1 MDLLAAIRIAVRRWY
16 LLAPLVVLSVL
27 GSLAVR
33 DQVQPSYDID
43 GVLPIVS
50 PYLSTQEATAQ
61 LNRNHFVDVGG
72 TSAIMATLGDSA
84 EIRRAVEERG
94 GDPSYV
100 IGSAS
105 GAITV
110 AVRTDSVTR
119 ALDTYRIVREELGV
133 RLDALQ
139 RSTGVPAAFRVTI
152 SDALAPTGGLAS
164 FTGSNRAMIASLG
177 LGLVLSFATCIFID
191 YLLSRRR
198 RGVGREN
205 PDTSWASDDQARR
218 QSPATREPRH
228 SNGTYTN
235 QGAYTNQGTN
245 QGAG

>member
-1 MDLLAAIRIAVRRWY
+1 MDLLAAVRIAIRRWY
-16 LLAPLVVLSVL
+16 ILAPLVVLSVL

-33 DQVQPSYDID
+33 DQVQPSYEIS

-50 PYLSTQEATAQ
+50 SYVSTQEATDQ
-61 LNRNHFVDVGG
+61 LNRNSFVDVSG
-72 TSAIMATLGDSA
+72 TSGIMATLGDSA

-94 GDPSYV
+94 GAPNYV
-100 IGSAS
+100 ISSAS

-110 AVRTDSVTR
+110 AVRTDSIAR
-119 ALDTYRIVREELGV
+119 ALATYRIVREELGA
-133 RLDALQ
+133 RLDTLQ

-164 FTGSNRAMIASLG
+164 VTGSSRAMIASLG
-177 LGLVLSFATCIFID
+177 LGLVLSFATCVFID

-198 RGVGREN
+198 RGAGREN
-205 PDTSWASDDQARR
+205 LGRSWASDDQARE
-218 QSPATREPRH
+218 QNPATGEARP

-235 QGAYTNQGTN
+235 QGTG
-245 QGAG
+245 